1 MVINTP
7 FILASKSLSR
17 KKILKNN
24 GLNFKQIKPTCN
36 EEFYKKNLLK
46 QKKSPTQIA
55 KKLSTLKA
63 KSISAIKRNIL
74 VLGSDT
80 TISFEGRLIEKA
92 KNIAEAKEK
101 IQMLSGKNHTIISAA
116 SVYYNNK
123 LVWFKVEKTIVKLRK
138 LNNKEINNYLKK
150 TGKKILGCVGCYQIE
165 EKGPNIIEKIR
176 GDYFNVMGF
185 PLFLFL
191 SFLIKQNKRKY
202 GQ

>member
-24 GLNFKQIKPTCN
+24 GLNFKQTKPTCN

-46 QKKSPTQIA
+46 KKKSPAQIA
-55 KKLSTLKA
+55 KKLSILKA
-63 KSISAIKRNIL
+63 KSISVTKRNVL

-80 TISFEGRLIEKA
+80 TISFKGRLIEKA

-101 IQMLSGKNHTIISAA
+101 IKMLSGKNHTITSAA

-150 TGKKILGCVGCYQIE
+150 TGKQILGCVGCYQVE
-165 EKGPNIIEKIR
+165 ERGPNIIENIR
-176 GDYFNVMGF
+176 GDFFNVMGF
-185 PLFLFL
+185 PLFSFL
-191 SFLIKQNKRKY
+191 SFLIKQNKKKHD
-202 GQ
+202 Q